1 MIIVIIIILFI
12 IIIIPPHLHI
22 LIDDSDALPLVLL
35 LRSPP
40 QRLLQLVHSLRE
52 LLSFRLTRVM
62 MMAKMMV
69 MMMITMTRTMMMAMM
84 TTLIRMTDLLLSVSI
99 ADHDDNDCDD
109 I

>member
-1 MIIVIIIILFI
+1 
-12 IIIIPPHLHI
+12 
-22 LIDDSDALPLVLL
+22 
-35 LRSPP
+35 
-40 QRLLQLVHSLRE
+40 
-52 LLSFRLTRVM
+52 